1 MNFRIFDKKI
11 MEKVTKKLIQSAPMI
26 FILATI
32 TVLTGQLAN
41 PYQQSV
47 AHLVYSYFIL
57 LAHFGTF

>member
-1 MNFRIFDKKI
+1 

-26 FILATI
+26 LILATI

>member
-1 MNFRIFDKKI
+1 MNEGMKNEFSNFWQKI

-47 AHLVYSYFIL
+47 AHLVETDF
-57 LAHFGTF
+57 